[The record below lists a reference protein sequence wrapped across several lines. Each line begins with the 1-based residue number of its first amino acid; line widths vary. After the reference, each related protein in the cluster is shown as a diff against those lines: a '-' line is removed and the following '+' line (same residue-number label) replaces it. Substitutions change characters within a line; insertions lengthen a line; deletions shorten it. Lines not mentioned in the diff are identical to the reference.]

1 MRVTLTEEEWQEAK
15 RIGKERTIQ
24 NENSKDKAYYDRS
37 RMVYED
43 DAVAGHAAAAAECAV
58 AKATD
63 RTWHA
68 KVWPAAEHW
77 RHKDEPDVGRNIE
90 VRHVTQSHFGLVVR
104 KKDLGSDKVL
114 FLAYPDPITEYR
126 EVEVIGWRLA
136 DEAWLEGHPDPKGY
150 RRLSQ
155 GRLNKWEGR
164 G

>member
-1 MRVTLTEEEWQEAK
+1 VRVTLTQEEWEEAK

-24 NENSKDKAYYDRS
+24 NENSKDKSYYDRS

-58 AKATD
+58 AKATN

-114 FLAYPDPITEYR
+114 FLAYPDPETNFK
-126 EVEVIGWRLA
+126 EVEVIGWMKA
-136 DEAWLEGHPDPKGY
+136 EDAWENGEPAYEDSKRVRQSL
-150 RRLSQ
+150 LST
-155 GRLNKWEGR
+155 LV
-164 G
+164 

>member
-1 MRVTLTEEEWQEAK
+1 MRVTLTQAEWEEAK

-58 AKATD
+58 AKATS
-63 RTWHA
+63 RVWHA
-68 KVWPAAEHW
+68 KVWPAGEHW

-114 FLAYPDPITEYR
+114 FLAYPDPETDFR
-126 EVEVIGWRLA
+126 EVEVIGWMKAEDAWENGEDAYEDSRRVRQSLLNRL
-136 DEAWLEGHPDPKGY
+136 P
-150 RRLSQ
+150 
-155 GRLNKWEGR
+155 
-164 G
+164 

>member
-58 AKATD
+58 AKATN

-114 FLAYPDPITEYR
+114 FLAYPDPQTNFK
-126 EVEVIGWRLA
+126 EVEVIGWMKA
-136 DEAWLEGHPDPKGY
+136 EDAWEKGEPAY
-150 RRLSQ
+150 EDSKRVRQSLLSA
-155 GRLNKWEGR
+155 LV
-164 G
+164 

>member
-1 MRVTLTEEEWQEAK
+1 VRVTLTEEEWEEAK

-58 AKATD
+58 AKATN

-90 VRHVTQSHFGLVVR
+90 VRHVTKSHFGLVVR

-114 FLAYPDPITEYR
+114 FLAYPDPATDFR
-126 EVEVIGWRLA
+126 EVEVIGWMKA
-136 DEAWLEGHPDPKGY
+136 EDAWENGEPAYEDSKRVRQSL
-150 RRLSQ
+150 LST
-155 GRLNKWEGR
+155 LV
-164 G
+164 